1 MATIKSTISTVLS
14 ATTTTVT
21 QLGNAV
27 QATGMGVD
35 MFSAFMSKQ
44 LQDQQRD
51 YALNS
56 ETELQEAVE
65 AATLRS
71 AKVLKDSAKFCSES
85 AENQAA
91 YAAASARIHKIAQ
104 EKLGVKDLPKLTFA
118 KAK

>member
-14 ATTTTVT
+14 ATTTSVT
-21 QLGNAV
+21 QVANVVEA
-27 QATGMGVD
+27 AGMGVD

-44 LQDQQRD
+44 LSDQQRD

-65 AATLRS
+65 QAALRS
-71 AKVLKDSAKFCSES
+71 AKVLKESAKFCAES

-91 YAAASARIHKIAQ
+91 YQAAITRIHKIAE
-104 EKLGVKDLPKLTFA
+104 EKLGAKDLPKLTFV
-118 KAK
+118 

>member
-21 QLGNAV
+21 QVANTVEAV
-27 QATGMGVD
+27 GMGVD

-56 ETELQEAVE
+56 ENELQEAVE
-65 AATLRS
+65 AAALRS
-71 AKVLKDSAKFCSES
+71 AKVLKESAKFCAESE
-85 AENQAA
+85 ENKKAYQAA
-91 YAAASARIHKIAQ
+91 IARIHKIAE
-104 EKLGVKDLPKLTFA
+104 EKLGAKDLPKLTFA